1 MNYEDLFVLVI
12 EPSKVQRTIIVNH
25 LKSFGIHKI
34 DEYDGAAQALEGMQT
49 QLPDLVVSSMHLPDM
64 TGTDVVTLMRKDEQ
78 LAHITFLLI
87 SSETHY
93 RYLEPIRQSGAIAIL
108 PKPFSRKDLL
118 SALQSTLL
126 YLSDQDTEA
135 SYTEEEFEELRILVV
150 DDSKLSRNYVCK
162 ILRNIGVETILE
174 ANDGN
179 EAISQVE
186 NQAFDL
192 IITDYNMPNLDGR
205 EMVEKIRQNSDQ
217 ASVPIIM
224 ITSEQNPEQLT
235 AIQKSG
241 VSALCSKP
249 LSYEMAKRIIERLV
263 LDKNDY

>member
-12 EPSKVQRTIIVNH
+12 EPSKVQRTIITNH

-34 DEYDGAAQALEGMQT
+34 DEYDGAAQALEGMQA
-49 QLPDLVVSSMHLPDM
+49 QLPDLVISSMHLPDM
-64 TGTDVVTLMRKDEQ
+64 TGTDVVTLMRQDEQ

-108 PKPFSRKDLL
+108 PKPFGRTDLL

-126 YLSDQDTEA
+126 YLTDQDSGS
-135 SYTEEEFEELRILVV
+135 SYTDEEFEELRILVV
-150 DDSKLSRNYVCK
+150 DDSKMSRNYVSK

-174 ANDGN
+174 AGDGN
-179 EAISQVE
+179 EAMDQIDKQV
-186 NQAFDL
+186 FDL

-205 EMVEKIRQNSDQ
+205 EMVEKIRKTSGQ
-217 ASVPIIM
+217 AAVPIIM
-224 ITSEQNPEQLT
+224 ITSEQNEQQLA

-263 LDKNDY
+263 LDKNAF

>member
-1 MNYEDLFVLVI
+1 
-12 EPSKVQRTIIVNH
+12 
-25 LKSFGIHKI
+25 
-34 DEYDGAAQALEGMQT
+34 
-49 QLPDLVVSSMHLPDM
+49 
-64 TGTDVVTLMRKDEQ
+64 
-78 LAHITFLLI
+78 
-87 SSETHY
+87 
-93 RYLEPIRQSGAIAIL
+93 
-108 PKPFSRKDLL
+108 
-118 SALQSTLL
+118 
-126 YLSDQDTEA
+126 
-135 SYTEEEFEELRILVV
+135 
-150 DDSKLSRNYVCK
+150 
-162 ILRNIGVETILE
+162 
-174 ANDGN
+174 
-179 EAISQVE
+179 E